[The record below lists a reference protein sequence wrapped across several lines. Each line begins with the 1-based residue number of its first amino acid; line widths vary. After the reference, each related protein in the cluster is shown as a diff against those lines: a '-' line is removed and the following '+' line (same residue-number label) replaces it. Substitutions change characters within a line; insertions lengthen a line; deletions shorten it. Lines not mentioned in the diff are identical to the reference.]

1 MMKTYDEN
9 IIDLWCYI
17 LNTAVDCHPD
27 AMKDKDF
34 HEFALNVALA
44 YPDEFELVMKILGSR
59 GSK

>member
-1 MMKTYDEN
+1 
-9 IIDLWCYI
+9 

-59 GSK
+59 SSK